1 MTRSAPLSSRP
12 LSGRRLR
19 LATAPAGTGLGL
31 RPRLRLALRPALRL
45 RLGLR
50 LAVTGVALL
59 ALTGTVVLD
68 APPAQAATYPS
79 WDDVLAARGQESQ
92 KNSQISDL
100 QGLIGQLESKASAAA
115 TEAQERGDE
124 YSDAQRKAQRA
135 AEKEQA
141 LRADAEEHAE
151 VAEQSAAQ
159 AGRFAAQMAR
169 SGGADVSTSVL
180 TGGEDTRDLLYHLG
194 ALSKLSEQAERVE
207 AAASA
212 DASVARALT
221 GQADRAAA
229 ALADLAKAAQDRMA
243 EAQAASDRAQAA
255 YDEQQDNKARLQ
267 AQLATLTS
275 GRVRTE
281 AEFAE
286 GEAVRKAA
294 AERAAREAAEA
305 ARRAAAAA
313 AAAAAANTGGGS
325 GGGGGG
331 APVGGSPSVGTGSG
345 TGWVRPAGGY
355 ISSSYGYRVHPITG
369 KGSFHDGIDLGSG
382 CSTAIVAASAGTVEY
397 VGWYGG
403 YGNYVRI
410 NHGNGVATAYGHI
423 VSGGFR
429 VTPGQ
434 QVAAGT
440 LVALVGSTG
449 NSTGCHLHYETH
461 VGGGTTDP
469 VGFMA
474 ARGVGF

>member
-1 MTRSAPLSSRP
+1 M
-12 LSGRRLR
+12 
-19 LATAPAGTGLGL
+19 
-31 RPRLRLALRPALRL
+31 
-45 RLGLR
+45 GLR
-50 LAVTGVALL
+50 LAVTGVALVG
-59 ALTGTVVLD
+59 LTGAVVFD

-92 KNSQISDL
+92 KNSQISDI
-100 QGLIGQLESKASAAA
+100 QGLIGQLESKAGAAA
-115 TEAQERGDE
+115 TEAQERGND
-124 YSDAQRKAQRA
+124 YSAAQRKAQRA
-135 AEKEQA
+135 AEKERA

-151 VAEQSAAQ
+151 VAAQSAAQ

-169 SGGADVSTSVL
+169 SGGTDVSTSVL
-180 TGGEDTRDLLYHLG
+180 TGGEDTRDLLYDLG

-207 AAASA
+207 TAASA
-212 DASVARALT
+212 DAAVARALT

-229 ALADLAKAAQDRMA
+229 ALADLAKAAEERMA

-294 AERAAREAAEA
+294 AERAAREAAAA
-305 ARRAAAAA
+305 ARRAAQAAQA
-313 AAAAAANTGGGS
+313 AQAAAAANAANAAPS
-325 GGGGGG
+325 NGGGGGG
-331 APVGGSPSVGTGSG
+331 SSAPVGGSPSVGAGTG

-369 KGSFHDGIDLGSG
+369 NGSFHDGIDLGSG

-423 VSGGFR
+423 VNGGFR
-429 VTPGQ
+429 VAPGQ

-440 LVALVGSTG
+440 LIALVGSTG
-449 NSTGCHLHYETH
+449 NSTGCHLHFETH

-469 VGFMA
+469 VGFMG